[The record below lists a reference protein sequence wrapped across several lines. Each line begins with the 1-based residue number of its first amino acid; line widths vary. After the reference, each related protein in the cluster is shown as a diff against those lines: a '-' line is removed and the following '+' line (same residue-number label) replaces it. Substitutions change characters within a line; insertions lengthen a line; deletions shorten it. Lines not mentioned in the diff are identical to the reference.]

1 MVMEGWVLWLL
12 EACIPG
18 VVVGVIML
26 IINAKRGKKVKE
38 EEDKEIAARRKDSL
52 EISLLVATAELS
64 YALVMAMKRGT
75 PNGEVETALA
85 RYNSAME
92 KFRDFERE
100 QLGYVD

>member
-1 MVMEGWVLWLL
+1 MEGWVLWLL

-26 IINAKRGKKVKE
+26 IINTKRGKKVKE

-85 RYNSAME
+85 RYNVAME
-92 KFRDFERE
+92 KFRAFERE
-100 QLGYVD
+100 QLVD